1 MFFISTELTVC
12 SWSSLWR
19 SKSGIL
25 TATTE
30 LFLVVYCFFCRL
42 LPCFCARF
50 LPCFVDFI
58 TVYASFA
65 SLSPSLCSAVFFPWL
80 PLGLHACVLSLF
92 YSEMFLALPHKRGVC
107 TVPFPWLHLVG
118 ILILDL

>member
-30 LFLVVYCFFCRL
+30 LFLVVYCFFVVYYLVSAQVFSLVL
-42 LPCFCARF
+42 L
-50 LPCFVDFI
+50 
-58 TVYASFA
+58 TS
-65 SLSPSLCSAVFFPWL
+65 
-80 PLGLHACVLSLF
+80 
-92 YSEMFLALPHKRGVC
+92 
-107 TVPFPWLHLVG
+107 
-118 ILILDL
+118 